1 MRCPVRKIL
10 ILAGAMFI
18 SSPFVGFSQNDPLTV
33 TRAVDGDTLQLSSG
47 EKVRLIGIDT
57 PESSNNSKLRRDVK
71 RTGQD
76 AREIIRMGKEAAT
89 FTRSL
94 VQGKK
99 VRLEL
104 DVQQRDKYG
113 RLLAY
118 VYLEDGTFVN
128 AEIMKAGYA
137 QVMTIP
143 PNVKYQDLFLG
154 LQRDARE
161 KGRGL
166 WSDKTMLLAKE
177 KK

>member
-1 MRCPVRKIL
+1 MRCPVLKIF
-10 ILAGAMFI
+10 ILVGAMFI
-18 SSPFVGFSQNDPLTV
+18 SGPFVGFSQNDPLTV

-57 PESSNNSKLRRDVK
+57 PESSNNSKLRRDAK

-76 AREIIRMGKEAAT
+76 ASEILRMGKEAAA
-89 FTRSL
+89 FTRNL

-104 DVQQRDKYG
+104 DVGQRDKYG

-137 QVMTIP
+137 QVMTYP
-143 PNVKYQDLFLG
+143 PNVKYQELFLG
-154 LQRDARE
+154 LKKEARE

-166 WSDKTMLLAKE
+166 WSDKAMLSDKE

>member
-1 MRCPVRKIL
+1 MRFPVLKTL
-10 ILAGAMFI
+10 ILAGALFI
-18 SSPFVGFSQNDPLTV
+18 NSPFVGFSQNDPLIV
-33 TRAVDGDTLQLSSG
+33 THAVDGDTLQLSNG

-57 PESSNNSKLRRDVK
+57 PESSNNAKMRRDAK

-76 AREIIRMGKEAAT
+76 AIEIVRMGKEAAA
-89 FTRSL
+89 FTRNL
-94 VQGKK
+94 VQDKK

-104 DVQQRDKYG
+104 DVRPRDKYG

-137 QVMTIP
+137 QVMTYP

-154 LQRDARE
+154 LQKEARE
-161 KGRGL
+161 KGLGL
-166 WSDKTMLLAKE
+166 WSDKAMLLAKE

>member
-1 MRCPVRKIL
+1 
-10 ILAGAMFI
+10 MFI
-18 SSPFVGFSQNDPLTV
+18 SSPFVGFSKNDPLTV

-47 EKVRLIGIDT
+47 EKVRLIGVDT
-57 PESSNNSKLRRDVK
+57 PESSNNSKLRKDAK
-71 RTGQD
+71 RTGRD
-76 AREIIRMGKEAAT
+76 ANEIILMGKEAAA
-89 FTRSL
+89 FTRRL

-104 DVQQRDKYG
+104 DVRPRDKYG

-137 QVMTIP
+137 QVMTYP

-154 LQRDARE
+154 LQKEARE
-161 KGRGL
+161 KGLGL

-177 KK
+177 KKVDIR